1 MPDIDG
7 RLGVSV
13 YVDMVVEKAIIHP
26 NNTIEATIL
35 EPEDKRGEKVR
46 ADHYKLINEDG
57 VQYAVTSKG
66 KLGLVTR
73 TEHQSY
79 VYTDLR
85 K

>member
-1 MPDIDG
+1 MPYLDG

-13 YVDMVVEKAIIHP
+13 HVDMVVEKAIIHP
-26 NNTIEATIL
+26 SNTIEATIL
-35 EPEDKRGEKVR
+35 EPEDKRGEKIK

-57 VQYAVTSKG
+57 VQCAITSKG
-66 KLGLVTR
+66 KLGLITR
-73 TEHQSY
+73 TEHQNY

>member
-1 MPDIDG
+1 MPYLDG

-13 YVDMVVEKAIIHP
+13 HVDMVVEKAIIHP

-35 EPEDKRGEKVR
+35 EPEDKRGERVR
-46 ADHYKLINEDG
+46 ADNYKLINEDG
-57 VQYAVTSKG
+57 VQCAITSKG

-73 TEHQSY
+73 VEHQNY

>member
-1 MPDIDG
+1 MPSLDG
-7 RLGVSV
+7 RLNTSV

-26 NNTIEATIL
+26 NHTIEATIL
-35 EPEDKRGEKVR
+35 EPEDQRGQKVY

-73 TEHQSY
+73 VEHQNY